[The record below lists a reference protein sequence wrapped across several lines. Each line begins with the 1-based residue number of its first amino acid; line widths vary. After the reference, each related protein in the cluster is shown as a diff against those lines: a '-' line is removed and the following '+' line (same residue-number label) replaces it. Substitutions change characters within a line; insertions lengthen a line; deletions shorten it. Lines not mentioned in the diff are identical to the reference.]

1 MKRGA
6 AIKGGESKG
15 VFGCEEKWKSEKA
28 GEIERREEEWR
39 GEEKIEGEVSSDGNG
54 KEEIRWYESQIEEFW
69 SLRIGANR
77 AEENEEGKWRC

>member
-15 VFGCEEKWKSEKA
+15 VLGCEEKWKSEKA

-39 GEEKIEGEVSSDGNG
+39 GEE
-54 KEEIRWYESQIEEFW
+54 R
-69 SLRIGANR
+69 RR
-77 AEENEEGKWRC
+77 